1 MNTICF
7 GMSFKTNHASGHL
20 QYGICTN
27 GAFLEEVLL
36 AKDTQQRESKIHLPY
51 DSNRV
56 KGTISASH
64 T

>member
-7 GMSFKTNHASGHL
+7 GMSFKTTHASGHL

-36 AKDTQQRESKIHLPY
+36 ANDTQQRE
-51 DSNRV
+51 
-56 KGTISASH
+56 
-64 T
+64 